1 MTARHNQQQPL
12 VWMIV
17 LKFSIVFTLLFISD
31 YIFDAMVWS
40 LSAECTTLSIKYA
53 KIVWWQHENA
63 HILN

>member
-40 LSAECTTLSIKYA
+40 LSAECTTLSIQYA
-53 KIVWWQHENA
+53 KIV
-63 HILN
+63 